1 MAKFK
6 VGDKVTIRSD
16 LKEGMC
22 SPQNITYDMLK
33 YLGKTVKITWVNDC
47 GVYNIDMDNG
57 VWNWNDDMFE
67 EEVSEITIGYIFNN
81 ILDGEVYASKE
92 DRSRMIKREGSQITI
107 LSLDCQFD
115 LEEKFEKV
123 EILELKDVVIKAN
136 IDKTFYILGRSRIYR
151 VNNDLDLIDEDGEEI
166 TENYSLGDLFNKKFI
181 KA

>member
-16 LKEGMC
+16 LKSGMC
-22 SPQNITYDMLK
+22 QPRGVTFNMLD
-33 YLGKTVKITWVNDC
+33 YIGKTVTISNVSGDYTYKINEDLET
-47 GVYNIDMDNG
+47 Y
-57 VWNWNDDMFE
+57 NWNDEMFE
-67 EEVSEITIGYIFNN
+67 EDKSVDVKYIFNN

-92 DRSRMIKREGSQITI
+92 DRSRMIKREGNQITI

-166 TENYSLGDLFNKKFI
+166 TENYSLGDLFNRKFI